1 MKTVTF
7 HSAEDLRFPC
17 QATQVGHMFSLS
29 QQETRHQCGKTQDW
43 NLDYNPKACSK
54 FRLLGFFGD
63 LNSWLANVCGQT
75 FERAHRTCVAHPL
88 SYNGPRPGDPHQLTT
103 NNLPYRN
110 PGLGPTRS
118 TLERWFRQ
126 LWALTWSTAVDQGSQ
141 SFAILPVLV
150 KVGDGQVWD
159 LVLNPSQQPLL
170 WGLLLSIIVPFI
182 FPHRHGDGVM
192 KDQSPYQAQDEL
204 QVPIDNGFA
213 IWEDKTT
220 AWSLWVTQKCVQ
232 LSGQS

>member
-1 MKTVTF
+1 
-7 HSAEDLRFPC
+7 
-17 QATQVGHMFSLS
+17 MFSLS

-54 FRLLGFFGD
+54 FRLSGFFGD

-75 FERAHRTCVAHPL
+75 FEKSTQNMCGSSSVLQWTKTR
-88 SYNGPRPGDPHQLTT
+88 RPTPATT
-103 NNLPYRN
+103 NNLPHRN

-170 WGLLLSIIVPFI
+170 WGLFLSIIIPFI

-192 KDQSPYQAQDEL
+192 KDQGPYQAQDEL
-204 QVPIDNGFA
+204 QVSIDNGFA